1 MNPIQAL
8 LESGASALVVIPI
21 FLVLLTLIVFVHE
34 MGHYAVARR
43 FGVAVHTFAIGL
55 PPRVWSRLR
64 GDDAIPAEPLAQDGA
79 ARVDGAVRLAGATD
93 PDQPTLRNA
102 ILLYEAAALP
112 TRAEL
117 RAAHAA
123 GAVGAILA
131 VPPELTEHLSGA
143 SELALPVVRVDPATG
158 TAIAARLRTGELQAE
173 LRRGQDAAFS
183 ASGASIHLGGTRF
196 AINALPLGGYV
207 RLAGESSDFD
217 APQGFSLR
225 SPWQRALILVAGPL
239 MNFLLAP
246 VLFTMGS
253 LIADEVGAR
262 IVDVAAASPAQ
273 SAGLMAGDRILAVDG
288 TVADSVRD
296 VIDALDGSAGRPVTF
311 AVQRGPGTVTV
322 RAVPRVE
329 PPPGEGPLGIRMGS
343 VREPAPFPTAV
354 VRGFTRTI
362 DALTLLPL
370 AIGEW
375 IGGGGAVQVSG
386 PVGIASV
393 VDQAARRGLETVL
406 FLGAL
411 LSAQIGLINL
421 FPWPGLDGG
430 RLVFV
435 GFEWLTGRRLS
446 PRREAAFHFVGIM
459 LLMALAVVV
468 TVSDVQRLAGF

>member
-8 LESGASALVVIPI
+8 LDSGASALVVIPL
-21 FLVLLTLIVFVHE
+21 FLALLTLIVFVHE

-55 PPRVWSRLR
+55 PPRLWSRLR
-64 GDDAIPAEPLAQDGA
+64 GDDAIPAEPLAQDA
-79 ARVDGAVRLAGATD
+79 APRVDGTVRLAGTTD
-93 PDQPTLRNA
+93 PDQPTLRGA
-102 ILLYEAAALP
+102 ILLYDATALP

-117 RAAHAA
+117 SAAQAA

-131 VPPELTEHLSGA
+131 TPPELTEHLSGA
-143 SELALPVVRVDPATG
+143 NELALPVVRVDPATG

-173 LRRGQDAAFS
+173 LRRDQEAAFS
-183 ASGASIHLGGTRF
+183 TSGASIHLGGTRF

-207 RLAGESSDFD
+207 RLAGESGDFD
-217 APQGFSLR
+217 APQGFSR
-225 SPWQRALILVAGPL
+225 RPPWQRALILVAGPL

-246 VLFTMGS
+246 ILFTLGS
-253 LIADEVGAR
+253 LIADEVGAQ
-262 IVDVAAASPAQ
+262 IVDVAAASPAEI
-273 SAGLMAGDRILAVDG
+273 AGLLAGDRILAVDG
-288 TVADSVRD
+288 ATAARVSD
-296 VIDALDGSAGRPVTF
+296 VIRALDGSAGRPVTF
-311 AVQRGPGTVTV
+311 ELQRGPATVTV
-322 RAVPRVE
+322 RAVPREE
-329 PPPGEGPLGIRMGS
+329 PPPGEGPLGIRIGT
-343 VREPAPFPTAV
+343 VREPAPLPTAV
-354 VRGFTRTI
+354 TRGFTRTI
-362 DALTLLPL
+362 VALGLLPL

-375 IGGGGAVQVSG
+375 IGGGAAVQVSG

-393 VDQAARRGLETVL
+393 VDQAARSGLETVL

-446 PRREAAFHFVGIM
+446 PRREAAFHFIGIM
-459 LLMALAVVV
+459 VLMALAVVV

>member
-1 MNPIQAL
+1 M
-8 LESGASALVVIPI
+8 
-21 FLVLLTLIVFVHE
+21 
-34 MGHYAVARR
+34 
-43 FGVAVHTFAIGL
+43 
-55 PPRVWSRLR
+55 
-64 GDDAIPAEPLAQDGA
+64 
-79 ARVDGAVRLAGATD
+79 
-93 PDQPTLRNA
+93 
-102 ILLYEAAALP
+102 
-112 TRAEL
+112 
-117 RAAHAA
+117 
-123 GAVGAILA
+123 
-131 VPPELTEHLSGA
+131 
-143 SELALPVVRVDPATG
+143 
-158 TAIAARLRTGELQAE
+158 
-173 LRRGQDAAFS
+173 
-183 ASGASIHLGGTRF
+183 
-196 AINALPLGGYV
+196 
-207 RLAGESSDFD
+207 
-217 APQGFSLR
+217 
-225 SPWQRALILVAGPL
+225 
-239 MNFLLAP
+239 
-246 VLFTMGS
+246 
-253 LIADEVGAR
+253 
-262 IVDVAAASPAQ
+262 
-273 SAGLMAGDRILAVDG
+273 
-288 TVADSVRD
+288 ADSVRD

-343 VREPAPFPTAV
+343 VREPAPFSTAV

-375 IGGGGAVQVSG
+375 IGGGAAVQVSG

-459 LLMALAVVV
+459 LLMALAVVI

>member
-8 LESGASALVVIPI
+8 LDSGASMLVVIPI
-21 FLVLLTLIVFVHE
+21 FLALLSLIVFVHE
-34 MGHYAVARR
+34 LGHYAFARR

-55 PPRVWSRLR
+55 PPRLWSRLR
-64 GDDAIPAEPLAQDGA
+64 GDDAIPAEPLAQDA
-79 ARVDGAVRLAGATD
+79 ASQVDGAVRLMGAPD
-93 PDQPTLRNA
+93 PDSPGLRNA
-102 ILLYEAAALP
+102 ILLYSDVEPP

-117 RAAHAA
+117 RAAQAE

-131 VPPELTEHLSGA
+131 APPELTAHLSGA
-143 SELALPVVRVDPATG
+143 ESLALPVVRVDPETG
-158 TAIAARLRTGELQAE
+158 TAIAARLRGGELQAE
-173 LRRGQDAAFS
+173 IRRGRQAAFDAAE
-183 ASGASIHLGGTRF
+183 ASIHLGGTRF

-207 RLAGESSDFD
+207 RLAGESGDFD
-217 APQGFSLR
+217 APQGFAR
-225 SPWQRALILVAGPL
+225 RKPWQRALILVAGPL

-246 VLFTMGS
+246 ILFMLGS

-262 IVDVAAASPAQ
+262 IVDVAEGSPAQ
-273 SAGLMAGDRILAVDG
+273 TAGLLADDRIMAVDG
-288 TVADSVRD
+288 ASAGSVRD
-296 VIDALDGSAGRPVTF
+296 VIVALDGAAGQPVTF
-311 AVQRGPGTVTV
+311 ELRRGPDTVVV
-322 RAVPRVE
+322 RAVPRAE
-329 PPPGEGPLGIRMGS
+329 PPPGEGPLGIRIGQ
-343 VREPAPFPTAV
+343 VRESAPLHIAAA
-354 VRGFTRTI
+354 RGVSRTI
-362 DALTLLPL
+362 ESLALVPL

-375 IGGGGAVQVSG
+375 IGGGPVQVAG

-393 VDQAARRGLETVL
+393 VDQAARLGLDRVL
-406 FLGAL
+406 FLGAI

-435 GFEWLTGRRLS
+435 GFEWITGRRLN

>member
-8 LESGASALVVIPI
+8 LDSGASMVIVIPI
-21 FLVLLTLIVFVHE
+21 FLALLSLIVFVHE
-34 MGHYAVARR
+34 LGHYALARR

-64 GDDAIPAEPLAQDGA
+64 GDDAIPAEPLAQDA
-79 ARVDGAVRLAGATD
+79 ASQVDGVVRLVGATD
-93 PDQPTLRNA
+93 PDDPGLRNA
-102 ILLYEAAALP
+102 ILLYSDVEPP

-117 RAAHAA
+117 RAAEAS

-131 VPPELTEHLSGA
+131 VPPELTVHLAGA
-143 SELALPVVRVDPATG
+143 DALALPVVRVDPETG
-158 TAIAARLRTGELQAE
+158 AAIAARLRDGELQTE
-173 LRRGQDAAFS
+173 LRRGPQAAFGS
-183 ASGASIHLGGTRF
+183 TGASIHLGGTRF

-207 RLAGESSDFD
+207 RLAGESNDFD
-217 APQGFSLR
+217 APQGFAR
-225 SPWQRALILVAGPL
+225 RKPWQRALILVAGPL

-246 VLFTMGS
+246 ILFMAGS

-262 IVDVAAASPAQ
+262 IVAVAEASPAAR
-273 SAGLMAGDRILAVDG
+273 AGLLADDRILAVDG
-288 TVADSVRD
+288 AAAASVRD
-296 VIDALDGSAGRPVTF
+296 VIGALDGAAGQPVTF
-311 AVQRGPGTVTV
+311 EVQRGAATVTV
-322 RAVPRVE
+322 RAVPRAE
-329 PPPGEGPLGIRMGS
+329 PPPGEGPLGIVIGS
-343 VREPAPFPTAV
+343 VREPAPLHIAA
-354 VRGFTRTI
+354 VRGVTRTI
-362 DALTLLPL
+362 ESLGLVPL

-375 IGGGGAVQVSG
+375 IGGGPVQVAG
-386 PVGIASV
+386 PVGIAAV

-421 FPWPGLDGG
+421 LPWPGLDGG

-435 GFEWLTGRRLS
+435 GFEWLTGRRLN

-459 LLMALAVVV
+459 LLMALAVVI